1 MPFFKNLHTTLLP
14 YIMHLPKILQYLL
27 RWHLWVSAAA
37 VCATAQTYL
46 VLQQSIP
53 SNALL
58 LLALVGTATF
68 STYRLA
74 YRLSW
79 IITQTTIT
87 AKNIWRSLGIEIW
100 AAWVICGYCFL
111 QLNKPTQYTIA
122 LSGIVAIIYSLPFLR
137 WQGRWLRLRDV
148 SYLKIILI
156 VFIWTSVTVVLPYL
170 NSPQIMVSKG
180 QLILL
185 FIERLLFYLAITL
198 PFDVRDYTADT
209 QHGLSTL
216 VTYLGKNNTLKL
228 SFGTLISSA
237 LVAIYHYFYLYP
249 QYQLGASI
257 LLIYPFIGYL
267 LAQNLSTK
275 PYWFYS
281 LFLDGCMIAQFL
293 VVFTMQF
300 N

>member
-1 MPFFKNLHTTLLP
+1 MPLP
-14 YIMHLPKILQYLL
+14 IVIHYLL
-27 RWHLWVSAAA
+27 RWHLWVSVAA

-58 LLALVGTATF
+58 LLLLIGTATF

-79 IITQTTIT
+79 LVNHQPNTP
-87 AKNIWRSLGIEIW
+87 KSIWGSLGIETW
-100 AAWVICGYCFL
+100 TAWVICGYCFL
-111 QLNKPTQYTIA
+111 HLAKPIQYILA
-122 LSGIVAIIYSLPFLR
+122 LSGVVAIIYSIPFVH
-137 WQGRWLRLRDV
+137 WHGRWLRLRDV
-148 SYLKIILI
+148 SYLKIMLI
-156 VFIWTSVTVVLPYL
+156 VFIWTLVTVVLPYL
-170 NSPQIMVSKG
+170 NSLQVMVYKG

-185 FIERLLFYLAITL
+185 FAERLLFYLAIAL
-198 PFDVRDYTADT
+198 PFDMRDYTTDT

-216 VTYLGKNNTLKL
+216 ATYLGQKQTLKL
-228 SFGTLISSA
+228 SLLALISSA
-237 LVAIYHYFYLYP
+237 LVAIYHYFYAYP
-249 QYQLGASI
+249 QHQLGASV

-267 LAQNLSTK
+267 STHSLNTK

-281 LFLDGCMIAQFL
+281 LFLDGCMIAQFW

-300 N
+300 S